1 MVSLQPRTLG
11 DNADVSEKGP
21 RDSHTRSLGHTAHR
35 FRLVEKHGHGNR
47 PTATTK
53 PTFGEAPRAVALIG
67 TYPPTEC
74 GIATFTQN
82 LQSAIASSTTN
93 WHTGVLRVMER
104 PDERVFDDV
113 VVAQW
118 LRDDS
123 ASLIESIAV
132 LNTFDA
138 VIVQHE
144 YGLFGGTDGDHI
156 LDLLAGVEVP
166 IIAVLHTTLE
176 TPSNHQR
183 FVLEHILSMAD
194 RVVVQSEA
202 AKRRVVSV
210 HGCDLDD
217 VAVIAHGAAANFN
230 GAKSLDYDGPIV
242 LTWGLLSPGKGIE
255 YGIHAIAEVQKTIEN
270 VRYVVAGQTHPK
282 VLRQSGERYRDSLRE
297 LARSKGAHDAVIF
310 DDEYR
315 DWNALRALVR
325 SADVV
330 LLPYESRDQV
340 SSGVL
345 VEALASGK
353 PVVATRFPHAEELLA
368 CGAGVVV
375 DHADADAMADAI
387 KEILSD
393 ESLAKEMHTA
403 ARFVAQGLLWPTV
416 GALYRT
422 LLVSLIKKEA
432 VA

>member
-1 MVSLQPRTLG
+1 
-11 DNADVSEKGP
+11 
-21 RDSHTRSLGHTAHR
+21 
-35 FRLVEKHGHGNR
+35 
-47 PTATTK
+47 
-53 PTFGEAPRAVALIG
+53 
-67 TYPPTEC
+67 
-74 GIATFTQN
+74 
-82 LQSAIASSTTN
+82 
-93 WHTGVLRVMER
+93 MER

-176 TPSNHQR
+176 NPSNHQR

-297 LARSKGAHDAVIF
+297 FARSKGAHDAVIF

-422 LLVSLIKKEA
+422 LLESLIKKEA